1 MPAPRADSAEAGW
14 RYRAGRILAFMNEQ
28 NRPHNAQ
35 NVADAL
41 QKAGIKKTTAQK
53 ALDNLADAG
62 HITSKEYG
70 KQKIYLARQDQIELP
85 SPEDLEAGKKAKL
98 RLAQSSLTFDQI
110 QEQIQK
116 LTDENKAMNEKLSSL
131 RDGAV
136 LMPTDERTA
145 VDKSFETSIA
155 LWRRRKRAF
164 RDLWDL
170 ITENLPG
177 DTKEL
182 QVELGI
188 ETDEAAGHKPDDF
201 LELMPQWKKL
211 RR

>member
-1 MPAPRADSAEAGW
+1 
-14 RYRAGRILAFMNEQ
+14 MNEQ

-85 SPEDLEAGKKAKL
+85 SPEDLEAGKRASEQLALQL
-98 RLAQSSLTFDQI
+98 RLAKSSLTYDQI

-116 LTDENKAMNEKLSSL
+116 LTDENKAMNEKLSCL

-136 LMPTDERTA
+136 LMPTEERIT

-164 RDLWDL
+164 RDLWDM

-177 DTKEL
+177 DPKEL

-188 ETDEAAGHKPDDF
+188 ETDEEAGHKPDDF
-201 LELMPQWKKL
+201 VELMPQWKKL